1 MLRITFFSYQQLQKQ
16 YFIKK
21 HYSIVRE
28 PLFDS
33 IKEAYVFLLK
43 KAHLQVTRCLLV
55 VERPYG
61 LVGCERDQSHEPLT
75 PARA

>member
-21 HYSIVRE
+21 H
-28 PLFDS
+28 LFNIS
-33 IKEAYVFLLK
+33 WTFIWLNKEAYVFLLK

-61 LVGCERDQSHEPLT
+61 LVGCERDQYHEPLT